1 MSEKKF
7 VMIAKGIFE
16 KDFDYVKDTFEKV
29 FNNGEDMFEEEKNYE
44 ENVQFFSLK
53 YNNFVH
59 FSTKRNIFYIQHKFS
74 QHDRICLHKHR
85 L

>member
-44 ENVQFFSLK
+44 ENVQFF
-53 YNNFVH
+53 F
-59 FSTKRNIFYIQHKFS
+59 TQI
-74 QHDRICLHKHR
+74 
-85 L
+85 